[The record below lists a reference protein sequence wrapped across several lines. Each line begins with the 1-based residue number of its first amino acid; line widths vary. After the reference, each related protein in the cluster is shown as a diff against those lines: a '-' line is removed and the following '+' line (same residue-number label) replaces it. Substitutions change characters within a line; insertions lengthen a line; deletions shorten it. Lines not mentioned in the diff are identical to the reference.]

1 MPEGITIRLI
11 GITVHLLTVSKGGN
25 VQVATVVRSS
35 LSVILDDRVEKK
47 ARVMIGLWERKETD
61 LFFFPRSRSSP
72 ASPLTGSL
80 ERILVILPTF

>member
-25 VQVATVVRSS
+25 VQVATVRSS
-35 LSVILDDRVEKK
+35 LSVILDDRDEKR

-61 LFFFPRSRSSP
+61 LFFFPRSRSSRCP
-72 ASPLTGSL
+72 H
-80 ERILVILPTF
+80 